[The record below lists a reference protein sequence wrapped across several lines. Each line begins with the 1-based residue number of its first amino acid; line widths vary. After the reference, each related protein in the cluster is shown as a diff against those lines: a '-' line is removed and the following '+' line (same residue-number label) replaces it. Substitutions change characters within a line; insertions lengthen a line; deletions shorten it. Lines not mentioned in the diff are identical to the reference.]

1 MARAT
6 ANPLEG
12 VNVSKAIAWLQKNGT
27 AEKSPSETK
36 FAEALNIPASKK
48 GAVLWALEPQAF
60 PELKIKGT
68 PANIVK
74 ARNSGLRWERIAA
87 RTGMSVAQVQKAFEE
102 HTGESASTSYTGR
115 GRNYTGQASSRP
127 EKKAASG
134 RKPAAKTEKA
144 GTSGRRAAAAKP
156 AASGGK
162 PARARTRAE
171 RQAKAGKSPS

>member
-12 VNVSKAIAWLQKNGT
+12 VNVSKAVAWLQKNGT

-36 FAEALNIPASKK
+36 FAEALGIPAAKK

-74 ARNSGLRWERIAA
+74 ARNNGLRWERIAA

-102 HTGESASTSYTGR
+102 HTGESAASSYTGR
-115 GRNYTGQASSRP
+115 GRNYTGQASAKP

-134 RKPAAKTEKA
+134 RKPAATEKA
-144 GTSGRRAAAAKP
+144 GTSGRRAAASKP